1 MSSVCIYQALALSRH
16 FCQFSCCFDG
26 ENSQGLSLSSQ
37 APLFKMLRSWHLMLA
52 MKRHCANATR
62 DGQTNIYFILVS
74 TMGISQGEFSG
85 MVFSFHLYMGLGT
98 ELRSPGGEELLC

>member
-1 MSSVCIYQALALSRH
+1 
-16 FCQFSCCFDG
+16 
-26 ENSQGLSLSSQ
+26 
-37 APLFKMLRSWHLMLA
+37 MLA

-62 DGQTNIYFILVS
+62 DGQTNIYFSLVS

-98 ELRSPGGEELLC
+98 ELRSPGGEELLCWFGRACVQSSFLGYTAAVLTLTYGKQLDVAPLALAQRLRRADRGGC